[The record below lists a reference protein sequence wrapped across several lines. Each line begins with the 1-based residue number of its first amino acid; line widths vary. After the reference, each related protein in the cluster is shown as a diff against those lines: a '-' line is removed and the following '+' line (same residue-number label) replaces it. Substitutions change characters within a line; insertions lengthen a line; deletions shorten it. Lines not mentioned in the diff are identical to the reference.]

1 MTTLNQVDIEQGT
14 VEVAEFKQTDAA
26 LAQLR
31 EKYSVIPDANTTEG
45 YEFVKA
51 GCKELT
57 GLRTAIEN
65 KRKEIKAPY
74 IAAGQIID
82 AEAKRITAAIVELE
96 DPLKAVKKEIDD
108 REKRLKEERLARL
121 NEKINDIRANVVKAR
136 SLNSSGIAS
145 LISAVDAIDATQDFY
160 ELTYEAVTARAETLK
175 ELGEM
180 YERQLGFEENE
191 RVRLEEEAKR
201 KALEQAREIDER
213 INNLK
218 MMPLK
223 FMQQSKRNIEMQVQ
237 RLRNYV
243 PAQGEFG
250 ERWEE
255 AESARLEVISQ
266 LEFMASQKPVEE
278 SKPEPESANMQM
290 DAAKVEAPKIA
301 ALEESSASAAI
312 EAATKKQPEAMITLL
327 VTCKTADR
335 KKIEMMLGTV
345 AGVSVQLI
353 D

>member
-31 EKYSVIPDANTTEG
+31 EKYSVIPDASTTEG

-121 NEKINDIRANVVKAR
+121 NEKINNIRANVFNAR
-136 SLNSSGIAS
+136 SLDSAGIAS
-145 LISAVDAIDATQDFY
+145 LISAVDAIDATKDFY
-160 ELTYEAVTARAETLK
+160 ELTNEAVTARAETLK

-180 YERQLGFEENE
+180 YERQLSFEENE

-223 FMQQSKRNIEMQVQ
+223 FMQQSKLNIEMQVQ

-255 AESARLEVISQ
+255 AESARLEVINQ
-266 LEFMASQKPVEE
+266 LEFMASQKPDEQPVPDNQPVSLGEPKTE
-278 SKPEPESANMQM
+278 KEQAPKPEPKAVPESKAIHP
-290 DAAKVEAPKIA
+290 AKMGTMVVTYPVH
-301 ALEESSASAAI
+301 
-312 EAATKKQPEAMITLL
+312 LL
-327 VTCKTADR
+327 HDLQQAVNS
-335 KKIEMMLGTV
+335 IP
-345 AGVSVQLI
+345 GVFSQLI
-353 D
+353 SD